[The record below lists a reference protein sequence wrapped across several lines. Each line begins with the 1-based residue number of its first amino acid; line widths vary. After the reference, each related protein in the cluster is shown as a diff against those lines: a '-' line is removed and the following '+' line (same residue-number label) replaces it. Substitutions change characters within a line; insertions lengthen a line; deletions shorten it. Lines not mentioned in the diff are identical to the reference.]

1 MVSVFDGVF
10 KKNSGLKRNEHILKR
25 LGFVFLAFHMLMGVS
40 LTACSKNESALLPEN
55 EAFVRC
61 YVDIMIVHAAYET
74 LSDSLQKQS
83 FNKVDSLNLVFQKHQ
98 TTKDKFYND
107 LKTLKE
113 NEETW
118 QKILK
123 AALETMENKRRNL

>member
-1 MVSVFDGVF
+1 MVSVFNGVF
-10 KKNSGLKRNEHILKR
+10 KKNSGLKR
-25 LGFVFLAFHMLMGVS
+25 LGFVFLAFLMLMGVS

>member
-1 MVSVFDGVF
+1 MVSVFDGF
-10 KKNSGLKRNEHILKR
+10 IKKFSGLKR
-25 LGFVFLAFHMLMGVS
+25 LGFVFLVFHVLIGVS
-40 LTACSKNESALLPEN
+40 LTACSKNESELLPEN

-61 YVDIMIVHAAYET
+61 YVDVMIVHAAYET

-83 FNKVDSLNLVFQKHQ
+83 FNKIDSLNLVFRKHQ

-107 LKTLKE
+107 IKTLKE
-113 NEETW
+113 NEEVW

-123 AALETMENKRRNL
+123 AALDTMENKRRNL